1 MSNRAISEHAYL
13 VAYELKKICGDLP
26 ETTAFK
32 SYAAKHERK
41 SQLLIYQLTR
51 GQLPPLDAQRNV
63 RGYPGIVN
71 DFQSCPKRCLLML
84 LARVGARTNSTTRA
98 ATTRG
103 VVNFRARVLAYVQ
116 YAPRVC
122 TLVLFM
128 LISIEMYHNV
138 ACAEGG
144 HTSRC
149 SRNSWCCQFS
159 LQHGLA
165 ASVSIVLGKVECC

>member
-1 MSNRAISEHAYL
+1 MNVKKFVGICLKRLRSRVMPRNTSEKANMLINR
-13 VAYELKKICGDLP
+13 
-26 ETTAFK
+26 
-32 SYAAKHERK
+32 
-41 SQLLIYQLTR
+41 LTR
-51 GQLPPLDAQRNV
+51 GQLSPLDAQRNV

-122 TLVLFM
+122 TLVLF
-128 LISIEMYHNV
+128 
-138 ACAEGG
+138 
-144 HTSRC
+144 
-149 SRNSWCCQFS
+149 FS
-159 LQHGLA
+159 LLGLCPKLKNEWNKWKNNF
-165 ASVSIVLGKVECC
+165 SEMKGDVGMSCHLMKKKGNKKMPTQRQKVIQPHPYIFVSFSL